1 MKTNLSAGIAILG
14 ISLTVL
20 PATAQEQNGQDM
32 TCRGKLIEQKGSG
45 GNNVKIGSCVFTIG
59 QYTGVVITDGCRIGQ
74 RCTVRARVV
83 MDDRGVWID
92 HAYSVRA
99 SEGPIRPH
107 ARRTRRVAPKL

>member
-1 MKTNLSAGIAILG
+1 MKTKLSAGIAIG
-14 ISLTVL
+14 ISLAVV
-20 PATAQEQNGQDM
+20 PAIAQEHNGQHM

-45 GNNVKIGSCVFTIG
+45 GNNIKIGSCVFTIG

-83 MDDRGVWID
+83 PDDRRVWID

-99 SEGPIRPH
+99 SEGRIRSR
-107 ARRTRRVAPKL
+107 ARGMGRGGPKL

>member
-1 MKTNLSAGIAILG
+1 MKAKLSAGIAILG
-14 ISLTVL
+14 ISLSLV
-20 PATAQEQNGQDM
+20 PATAQERNGQDM

-45 GNNVKIGSCVFTIG
+45 GNNIKIGSCVFTIG

-92 HAYSVRA
+92 HAYSVRG
-99 SEGPIRPH
+99 SEGPIRLR
-107 ARRTRRVAPKL
+107 ARRTGRGGPK